1 MQYISYCLSTFRFRG
16 TCRLFIGYRRLGFK
30 HIADMIRPAC
40 CVVRH
45 FVGVFRPGIKQLISL
60 LEQPDVGLQLAYEEQ
75 NWILYFPRLKYLPS
89 FTFGLLLD
97 IAQ

>member
-40 CVVRH
+40 C
-45 FVGVFRPGIKQLISL
+45 Q
-60 LEQPDVGLQLAYEEQ
+60 
-75 NWILYFPRLKYLPS
+75 
-89 FTFGLLLD
+89 TFCRRV
-97 IAQ
+97 